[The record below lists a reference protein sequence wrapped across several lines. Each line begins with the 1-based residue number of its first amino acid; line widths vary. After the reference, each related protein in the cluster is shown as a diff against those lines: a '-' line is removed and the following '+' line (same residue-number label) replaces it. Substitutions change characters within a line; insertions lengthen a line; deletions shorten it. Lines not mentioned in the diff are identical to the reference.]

1 MPSTTK
7 AITAANTYSDA
18 LDVGPFGPYF
28 NVSVWGTFSAT
39 ATLQRSFDNGTTWLD
54 VASYNV
60 PVEDF
65 GIEPEGAIY
74 RIGVKTGGYTSG
86 TINVRIGA

>member
-18 LDVGPFGPYF
+18 LDVGPLGPYF

-39 ATLQRSFDNGTTWLD
+39 ITLQRSFDEGVTWLD
-54 VASYNV
+54 VTSYTA
-60 PVEDF
+60 PKEDV
-65 GIEPEGAIY
+65 IHEPERALY
-74 RIGVKTGGYTSG
+74 RLGIKTGNFTSG
-86 TINVRIGA
+86 TANVRLGI